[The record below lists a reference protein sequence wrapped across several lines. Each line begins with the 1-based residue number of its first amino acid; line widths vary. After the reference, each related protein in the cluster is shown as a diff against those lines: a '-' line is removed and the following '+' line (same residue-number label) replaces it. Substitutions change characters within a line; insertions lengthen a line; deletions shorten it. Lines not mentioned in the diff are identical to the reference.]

1 MAMMNAAVVTSF
13 REPPHYQ
20 PFETPE
26 PSVAAGEVL
35 ADVLA
40 AGLHPRVRS
49 GAAGSHYTSSGTL
62 PMIPG
67 IDGVGRLPDGRTVYF
82 AAGDDVLGTMADK
95 AVVDPRRSVELP
107 DGTDV
112 AKVAAAMNPA
122 MSSWVALRRRVPL
135 KPGQSVLVLGA
146 TGNAGAMAVQVA
158 KRLGAGRVVGAGRDP
173 GRLDG
178 LIPAGADEVVRLTDD
193 PDATASALAAAA
205 AEADIVVDYLW
216 GKPAQ
221 QAIMALL
228 TARGDRGRQLDW
240 IQIGAVA
247 GPTIDLPSVALRSA
261 NFRLQGSGQGS
272 VSPRGYLAELP
283 SLVEEITAG
292 TITVRANVVPLS
304 DVGEAWA
311 RSEIPGERT
320 VLVP

>member
-1 MAMMNAAVVTSF
+1 MTMMNAAVVTSF
-13 REPPHYQ
+13 DEPPRYQ
-20 PFETPE
+20 PFPV
-26 PSVAAGEVL
+26 PAPAGGEVL

-49 GAAGSHYTSSGTL
+49 GAAGRHYTSSGEL

-112 AKVAAAMNPA
+112 AK
-122 MSSWVALRRRVPL
+122 
-135 KPGQSVLVLGA
+135 
-146 TGNAGAMAVQVA
+146 
-158 KRLGAGRVVGAGRDP
+158 RLGAGRVVGAGRDP

-205 AEADIVVDYLW
+205 AETDIVIDYLW

-283 SLVEEITAG
+283 SLVQEITAG

-304 DVGEAWA
+304 DVGDAWA
-311 RSEIPGERT
+311 RSEI
-320 VLVP
+320 